1 MSNPSQKHLESALR
15 ILAYLQQHPDLGIK
29 YSFDDS
35 PDEFEFGVHAY
46 ADADHG
52 SDPTTLASRSGV
64 ILLACGGPF
73 MWCSKQQKDPSGNGT
88 AASEVKALFTA
99 TQEIAFIRGVMD
111 TLGEP
116 FDYPTILYSDSTSAE
131 TFNQGNTSRMKALR
145 IQYSDYEHNVSTGSI
160 STRHVS
166 TDNMLADIL
175 TKALD
180 PTTFQRIVK
189 RVMWKKH

>member
-99 TQEIAFIRGVMD
+99 TQE
-111 TLGEP
+111 
-116 FDYPTILYSDSTSAE
+116 
-131 TFNQGNTSRMKALR
+131 
-145 IQYSDYEHNVSTGSI
+145 
-160 STRHVS
+160 
-166 TDNMLADIL
+166 
-175 TKALD
+175 
-180 PTTFQRIVK
+180 
-189 RVMWKKH
+189 KHSSEE

>member
-1 MSNPSQKHLESALR
+1 
-15 ILAYLQQHPDLGIK
+15 
-29 YSFDDS
+29 
-35 PDEFEFGVHAY
+35 
-46 ADADHG
+46 
-52 SDPTTLASRSGV
+52 
-64 ILLACGGPF
+64 
-73 MWCSKQQKDPSGNGT
+73 
-88 AASEVKALFTA
+88 
-99 TQEIAFIRGVMD
+99 MD